1 MSEQAPLQGTDRALT
16 IFLVAVL
23 FGGAFFAFFQSI
35 MAGLVA
41 EAVTAVG
48 VWGLLRFVR
57 GAQRQAPPVRVL
69 GAIGIAVLVM
79 AARTGLLY
87 LMR

>member
-35 MAGLVA
+35 PAGLVA
-41 EAVTAVG
+41 EAVTALG
-48 VWGLLRFVR
+48 AWALLRFVR
-57 GAQRQAPPVRVL
+57 GAQRQAPPFRIL

-79 AARTGLLY
+79 AVRTGLLF
-87 LMR
+87 LLR

>member
-1 MSEQAPLQGTDRALT
+1 MSEQAPLQETDRALT

-35 MAGLVA
+35 TAGLVA

-57 GAQRQAPPVRVL
+57 GAQGQPQTIRVL
-69 GAIGIAVLVM
+69 GALGIAALIM
-79 AARTGLLY
+79 AVRTGLLF
-87 LMR
+87 LLR

>member
-1 MSEQAPLQGTDRALT
+1 MSEQPSLQGPDRALT

-35 MAGLVA
+35 TAGLVA
-41 EAVTAVG
+41 EAVTAAG
-48 VWGLLRFVR
+48 AWGLLRFVR
-57 GAQRQAPPVRVL
+57 GAQAQPPAVRIM

-79 AARTGLLY
+79 AVRTGLLF
-87 LMR
+87 LLR